1 MFPNRHERTGAALIA
16 KIAVDKAAF
25 GFDKLFDYSIPPELD
40 RRAKPGCR
48 VLVSFGAGAQK
59 RQGMIFEIA
68 AEPEN
73 PEAKIKNISFVLD
86 REPVLSPELMLL
98 ARHLAN
104 RTFCPLFEAVKA
116 MLPPGLNYKPE
127 YRYFAAEK
135 EGATDEEQRVINW
148 LLKKKEGAEG
158 AAINK
163 AFGYSDSGL
172 INSMAQRGLLRR
184 EEAARRRVG
193 DETQKMVRISEKQ
206 RELLA
211 QGKTLLKKPTEKQ
224 AEVMDFLE
232 QADSVCIKEI
242 SYFTSATKA
251 VVDGLLKKGAVEY
264 YEAEALRTP
273 YKEAIKSLDINDIVL
288 SPEQQAAFD
297 GIAALCDGRKAETA
311 LLFGVTGS
319 GKTQVF
325 IKLIAEITARGKQV
339 ILMVPEI
346 SLTPQMIGK
355 FTAYFGGEVAV
366 VHSSLSAGERI
377 DEWKRINSGKA
388 KIIIGTRSAVF
399 APAKN
404 LGLIIMDEEQEQS
417 YKSDRAPRF
426 HARDAAAFRC
436 SKLGIP
442 LVLASATPSIDTFYR
457 AQTGKYRL
465 FEMKERYG
473 GARLP
478 ETVIVDMRDE
488 TMRGNLGV
496 LSEPL
501 AEEIKYNLEHGEQ
514 SILLMNRRGYN
525 TVARCAKCGKVKE
538 CPRCSIPLIYHKA
551 NGRLMCHYC
560 GHTEPAT
567 LTCEACG
574 SEYVMYSGCGTQ
586 KVEDEL
592 SALFP
597 EARILRMDLDTTM
610 AKYSHDRHFADF
622 AEGKYDIMVGT
633 QMVAKGLDFPNVT
646 LVGVLAADMSLY
658 GSDYRSYERTFGL
671 LTQVI
676 GRCGRAKLSGR
687 AYIQTYS
694 PEHSVIERACAQD
707 YPLFYADEI
716 LNRKIMLYPPYC
728 GMGSVLFAGQNE
740 RLTQMAAAEFL
751 KLLEKKINGGMPI
764 RLLGPT
770 PSATPKIADKYRW
783 KLIVKYRPDNAFF
796 ETMGEALKE
805 FSKNKE
811 FVKIEVTADP
821 YDIN

>member
-1 MFPNRHERTGAALIA
+1 MIA

-25 GFDKLFDYSIPPELD
+25 GFDRLFDYSVPKEWEQ
-40 RRAKPGCR
+40 RAKTGCR
-48 VLVSFGAGAQK
+48 ALVPFGAGGQK
-59 RQGMIFEIA
+59 RQGMIFALAEEPEDAGVKIKDIA
-68 AEPEN
+68 A
-73 PEAKIKNISFVLD
+73 VLD
-86 REPVLSPELMLL
+86 REPVLSPELMALAQHL
-98 ARHLAN
+98 AR

-116 MLPPGLNYKPE
+116 MLPPGLNYKPA
-127 YRYFAAEK
+127 YRYFAEAK
-135 EGATDEEQRVINW
+135 EGTNDEEQRVINW
-148 LLKKKEGAEG
+148 LLKKKSGAEG

-163 AFGYSDSGL
+163 AFGYSDSRL
-172 INSMAQRGLLRR
+172 ISSMAQRGLLRR

-193 DETQKMVRISEKQ
+193 DEMQKMVRLSEKQ
-206 RELLA
+206 AALSAE
-211 QGKTLLKKPTEKQ
+211 GKSLIKKPTEKQ
-224 AEVMDFLE
+224 AEVLEFLAE
-232 QADSVCIKEI
+232 AGSVCIKEI
-242 SYFTSATKA
+242 SYFTGATKA
-251 VVDGLLKKGAVEY
+251 VADGLEKKGAVEY
-264 YEAEALRTP
+264 FEQEAFRTP
-273 YKEAIKSLDINDIVL
+273 YKQAEKSLDINEVVL
-288 SPEQQAAFD
+288 SREQQAAFD
-297 GIAALCDGRKAETA
+297 GIAALCDGGKAETA

-325 IKLIAEITARGKQV
+325 MKLIQRETERGKQV

-346 SLTPQMIGK
+346 SLTPQMISK
-355 FTAYFGGEVAV
+355 FTAYFGGSIAV
-366 VHSSLSAGERI
+366 MHSSLSAGERI

-426 HARDAAAFRC
+426 HARDAAMFRC
-436 SKLGIP
+436 SKLKIP
-442 LVLASATPSIDTFYR
+442 LVLASATPSIESFYR

-473 GARLP
+473 NARLP
-478 ETVIVDMRDE
+478 DSVIVDMREE
-488 TMRGNLGV
+488 TMRGNTGV
-496 LSEPL
+496 ISEAL
-501 AEEIKYNLEHGEQ
+501 AKELESNLEHGEQ

-525 TVARCAKCGKVKE
+525 TVARCVRCGTVKE
-538 CPRCSIPLIYHKA
+538 CPRCNIPLIYHKA

-560 GHTEPAT
+560 GYSEPAT

-586 KVEDEL
+586 RVEDEL
-592 SALFP
+592 AGLFP

-610 AKYSHDRHFADF
+610 AKFSHDRHFADF
-622 AEGKYDIMVGT
+622 AAGKYDIMVGT

-658 GSDYRSYERTFGL
+658 GGDYRSYERTFGL

-707 YPLFYADEI
+707 YRLFYADEI
-716 LNRKIMLYPPYC
+716 INRRVMLYPPYC
-728 GMGSVLFAGQNE
+728 GMGSVLFSGKSE
-740 RLTQMAAAEFL
+740 RLARSAAAAFL
-751 KLLEKKINGGMPI
+751 KLLEEKIGGGMPI
-764 RLLGPT
+764 RILGPT
-770 PSATPKIADKYRW
+770 PSAVAKIADKYRW

-796 ETMGEALKE
+796 EMMGAVLKE
-805 FSKNKE
+805 FAKNKE